1 MRQSLSEN
9 RTTYSH
15 PPEPATRNWPAAARA
30 VLLAIVLSAVLVVVA
45 IIDQTGGRSLADH
58 VTTMY
63 APYGKRPD
71 PSLLYGLVYA
81 VAAIGA
87 LLWLLVLRVVQ
98 SRGRSAPI
106 LTVVVTTVTA
116 ALALLLF
123 VLSEYGAQIFPPL
136 WGILAVL
143 PAAAGILA
151 AVLLR
156 RRSGRAV
163 LRSRGSPPLS
173 SGRPLLRMTIDRG
186 RTHRSG
192 LLRWSR
198 RRRRMSRSVTISAR
212 GFGRLR
218 GTRRGRDAG
227 AAGAGGSVASSRRT
241 TLPGE
246 PRLPDLGTAEDRAPS
261 TSELR
266 SGHGSVVTRLAC
278 PNGKCLCDSFR

>member
-9 RTTYSH
+9 RSTYTH
-15 PPEPATRNWPAAARA
+15 PPEPTTRNWPAAARA

-87 LLWLLVLRVVQ
+87 LLWLLALRVVQ

-116 ALALLLF
+116 ALALLLL
-123 VLSEYGAQIFPPL
+123 VSSEYGAQIFPPL

-143 PAAAGILA
+143 PPAAGILA

-156 RRSGRAV
+156 RRSGRTV
-163 LRSRGSPPLS
+163 LRLWLPSVQVSERTSATSYSATEAPSIAALCSSEGPLPRNASTAARDSQRSNMSIRPASTRSAVTAKSRQPGA
-173 SGRPLLRMTIDRG
+173 
-186 RTHRSG
+186 
-192 LLRWSR
+192 R
-198 RRRRMSRSVTISAR
+198 RACFTMLTQSAR
-212 GFGRLR
+212 
-218 GTRRGRDAG
+218 
-227 AAGAGGSVASSRRT
+227 
-241 TLPGE
+241 
-246 PRLPDLGTAEDRAPS
+246 
-261 TSELR
+261 
-266 SGHGSVVTRLAC
+266 
-278 PNGKCLCDSFR
+278 

>member
-9 RTTYSH
+9 RSTYIH
-15 PPEPATRNWPAAARA
+15 PPEPTTRNWRAAARA
-30 VLLAIVLSAVLVVVA
+30 VLLAIVLSAVLAVVA

-123 VLSEYGAQIFPPL
+123 VSSEYGAQIFPPL

-143 PAAAGILA
+143 PPAAGILA

-163 LRSRGSPPLS
+163 LRLWPAV
-173 SGRPLLRMTIDRG
+173 
-186 RTHRSG
+186 RSG
-192 LLRWSR
+192 QVSERTSATSYSATEAPSIAALCWSDGPLPRNASTAARDSQRSNMSIRPASTRSAVMAKSRQPGAR
-198 RRRRMSRSVTISAR
+198 RACFTTLTQSAR
-212 GFGRLR
+212 
-218 GTRRGRDAG
+218 
-227 AAGAGGSVASSRRT
+227 
-241 TLPGE
+241 
-246 PRLPDLGTAEDRAPS
+246 
-261 TSELR
+261 
-266 SGHGSVVTRLAC
+266 
-278 PNGKCLCDSFR
+278 